1 MACAGVPH
9 VVIHIFCS
17 TRTYWG
23 NFWPSKGGGDITF
36 GGKIITF
43 GGQYPYWG
51 QGFIEGTIITIW
63 GHIIKFW
70 GPDY

>member
-1 MACAGVPH
+1 MACTGVPH
-9 VVIHIFCS
+9 TVLHIFFVQLAPIGGIFG
-17 TRTYWG
+17 RL
-23 NFWPSKGGGDITF
+23 KGGDITF
-36 GGKIITF
+36 GGKITTF